1 MKNGFVFSED
11 EFAFT
16 GAGQLSMGA
25 GIETSTRFAYD
36 YSKTAQSIAWRKT
49 TTARTGS
56 ISIAF
61 NHSQVE
67 NIFNEIAKYEEI
79 AGQAG
84 DLYWNSQ
91 NLGKF
96 LIRSVQI
103 SLALDG
109 IDIIS
114 SAQIGLEIVE
124 AYRKQAKSS
133 KQSVKVSVF

>member
-1 MKNGFVFSED
+1 M
-11 EFAFT
+11 
-16 GAGQLSMGA
+16 
-25 GIETSTRFAYD
+25 
-36 YSKTAQSIAWRKT
+36 AQDGDSPH
-49 TTARTGS
+49 
-56 ISIAF
+56 AF

-84 DLYWNSQ
+84 ELYWNSQ

-109 IDIIS
+109 IDIVS

-124 AYRKQAKSS
+124 AYQKKAKSS
-133 KQSVKVSVF
+133 PRNVKIEVF